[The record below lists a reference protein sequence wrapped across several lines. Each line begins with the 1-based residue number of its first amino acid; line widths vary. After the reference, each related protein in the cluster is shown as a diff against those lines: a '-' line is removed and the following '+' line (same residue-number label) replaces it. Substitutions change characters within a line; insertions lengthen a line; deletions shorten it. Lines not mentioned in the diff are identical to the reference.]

1 MKTKLILY
9 PAIVGMLFVACGE
22 SEKDSYTDAMQDE
35 VATKGPLDGDDI
47 NMKKLEDAKPLGQ
60 HELVDTL
67 QLPEPLIV
75 ILQKD
80 PATSL
85 DKIKDVRRF
94 TEDAI
99 EYFEITFDNPVQDK
113 QVITYDNLGR
123 IKSPK

>member
-1 MKTKLILY
+1 
-9 PAIVGMLFVACGE
+9 MLFVACGE